1 MDCSELLQNNLM
13 KAIQQGL
20 ISQTD
25 IDAALK
31 PSLSTLFK
39 LGFFDE
45 PSINPYNKL
54 GTNSVNSQEHQNLSR
69 IVAQQSMVLLKNNAG
84 ILPLKMDKYKSMMVI
99 GPNAGTI
106 APLLGN
112 YHGIAGNMV
121 SFVEGITNA
130 VGSGTLVQ
138 YEQGCDN
145 MDTSRFSGIWAAS
158 LCDISIAVVGLSPVL
173 EGEEHD
179 AFLSDGGGD
188 KVSLELPYAQIKLLK
203 QLKQN
208 GKPIVV
214 IVTAGSNI
222 NIAAIEPYADAILLA
237 WYPGEQGGNA
247 AADILLGKVSPSGRL
262 PVTFYNALSDLPSYD
277 NYSMAGRTYRYF
289 KGEPKYPFGFGL
301 SYTSFQYKWNTK
313 PILSEGNM
321 CFSIDL
327 INTGKLSGD
336 EVVQV
341 YIKYPPEERMPIK
354 ELKAFKRVTVS
365 RNGSRTVNFKINANE
380 LQKWDLKNN
389 SWKIYPGEYQ
399 IVIAGNAADEK
410 LVSTINMSN

>member
-1 MDCSELLQNNLM
+1 
-13 KAIQQGL
+13 
-20 ISQTD
+20 
-25 IDAALK
+25 
-31 PSLSTLFK
+31 
-39 LGFFDE
+39 
-45 PSINPYNKL
+45 
-54 GTNSVNSQEHQNLSR
+54 
-69 IVAQQSMVLLKNNAG
+69 
-84 ILPLKMDKYKSMMVI
+84 
-99 GPNAGTI
+99 
-106 APLLGN
+106 
-112 YHGIAGNMV
+112 
-121 SFVEGITNA
+121 
-130 VGSGTLVQ
+130 
-138 YEQGCDN
+138 
-145 MDTSRFSGIWAAS
+145 
-158 LCDISIAVVGLSPVL
+158 
-173 EGEEHD
+173 
-179 AFLSDGGGD
+179 
-188 KVSLELPYAQIKLLK
+188 
-203 QLKQN
+203 
-208 GKPIVV
+208 
-214 IVTAGSNI
+214 
-222 NIAAIEPYADAILLA
+222 
-237 WYPGEQGGNA
+237 
-247 AADILLGKVSPSGRL
+247 
-262 PVTFYNALSDLPSYD
+262 
-277 NYSMAGRTYRYF
+277 MAGRTYRYF